1 MRNLL
6 AFALA
11 VVISI
16 PISSSKTAFV
26 PKANSTANIY
36 YISTTGVDSN
46 PGTFAQPWRTILK
59 AANMVQA
66 GDTIY
71 IRGGTYH
78 ESNIFYTDGTQT
90 APITISGYFGEEA
103 IIDGNAYQIPNKNS
117 GNALIQVYGDW
128 YIIRDLTIT
137 QSGDQGITL
146 HGGYDTI
153 ENVYSHHN
161 WGWGILMTGNFN
173 LTQNSRVWSNS
184 MMNENHVMSAGW
196 SGGVT
201 CARYPD
207 YCTIRNTK
215 SWENWGEGISTFESM
230 HTTIKGNTSYDN
242 QQNIYI
248 SDTKFAMVQGNLSYC
263 TAGNEIDPYE
273 LQNGI
278 LVYEELGVPIPLAPN
293 GTRNKS
299 SDNTFLNNI
308 VIGCDNNLFATQN
321 QAANNLYAYNT
332 FVNSDN
338 NNPGYA
344 ANIQFQSGT
353 ASNQSFINN
362 LIYQSNGIAIAQIDQ
377 PGIISFSNNLWSK
390 TPPSSVSGP
399 GDVIGDPKLAMTGS
413 PYSPDWSSLSDS
425 SPAKNK
431 GIVISVTNLDFY
443 DTIRDAFP
451 DIGALEYTGSAPTFA
466 DVPITYSTT
475 LGGITYLLHDYIQ
488 ALYDAGYTAGCQTPG
503 QPLQYCPTRTFK
515 RDESAVFMLRG
526 IFGGDYGTPANPLPA
541 ATGTLFVDMTD
552 VNYWGT
558 AWAEAMFQTGLTAG
572 CWASPLRF
580 CPLDMMSREQA
591 SVFGLR
597 LKYGVTYGTDSNPLP
612 AATGT
617 LFADMN
623 DKNYW
628 STAWAEK
635 AYLDGLLP
643 PCGTQSGK
651 PLFCP
656 TILVDRA
663 WAAYLIVKAKGILP

>member
-1 MRNLL
+1 
-6 AFALA
+6 
-11 VVISI
+11 
-16 PISSSKTAFV
+16 
-26 PKANSTANIY
+26 
-36 YISTTGVDSN
+36 
-46 PGTFAQPWRTILK
+46 
-59 AANMVQA
+59 
-66 GDTIY
+66 
-71 IRGGTYH
+71 
-78 ESNIFYTDGTQT
+78 
-90 APITISGYFGEEA
+90 
-103 IIDGNAYQIPNKNS
+103 
-117 GNALIQVYGDW
+117 
-128 YIIRDLTIT
+128 
-137 QSGDQGITL
+137 
-146 HGGYDTI
+146 
-153 ENVYSHHN
+153 
-161 WGWGILMTGNFN
+161 
-173 LTQNSRVWSNS
+173 
-184 MMNENHVMSAGW
+184 MSAGW

-612 AATGT
+612 VATGT

-656 TILVDRA
+656 TMLVDRA